1 MARQDRTPPALN
13 KPLTRNL
20 AQFDRII
27 LHMLHRRAAMHA
39 LMGFAAGSP
48 LWAQQQDD
56 PVMGPV
62 NVHEFEEAA
71 RKNLQK
77 VAYDFIAGGVEDEQ
91 TLRANR
97 EAFARVYLLPRMMVD
112 TTTVDISAT
121 VLGQKLASPIMIAPT
136 GGKNIVLPNAD
147 EIVANA
153 SLKTGT
159 LLCSATGVQKLLQE
173 GKPLKWWSNTTGT
186 PDKASAQSYMRR
198 IEDQGGVGIVLTA
211 DNAYQSNRDR
221 NNRNRFDYGYMRL
234 GVPKPGEPAPPSR
247 SPATPAAWQPHT
259 PNLTWDWLEWARG
272 ASKLPVVVKGI
283 LNPADAE
290 LAVQRGASAISVSN
304 HGGRQLDGAIGSL
317 DALPDVVDAVG
328 GKIPVFMDGGIRR
341 GVDVVKAI
349 AIGAQAVLI
358 GRAPLWGLAV
368 GGQPGVERVLTLL
381 NMELK
386 LAMALSGVRNLGELN
401 RKMIRRLG

>member
-1 MARQDRTPPALN
+1 MR
-13 KPLTRNL
+13 
-20 AQFDRII
+20 
-27 LHMLHRRAAMHA
+27 A

-48 LWAQQQDD
+48 LWAQQQDN

-62 NVHEFEEAA
+62 NIHEFEEVA

-186 PDKASAQSYMRR
+186 PDKESAQSYMRR

-247 SPATPAAWQPHT
+247 SPATPAAWQPHN

-304 HGGRQLDGAIGSL
+304 HGGRQLDGAIASL

-401 RKMIRRLG
+401 RKMIRRIG

>member
-1 MARQDRTPPALN
+1 MR
-13 KPLTRNL
+13 
-20 AQFDRII
+20 
-27 LHMLHRRAAMHA
+27 A

-48 LWAQQQDD
+48 LWAQQQQQQPDD
-56 PVMGPV
+56 PTMGPI
-62 NVHEFEEAA
+62 NVHEFEELA
-71 RKNLQK
+71 RKNLHK

-97 EAFARVYLLPRMMVD
+97 EAFGRVYLLPRMMVD
-112 TTTVDISAT
+112 TTTVDISAQI
-121 VLGQKLASPIMIAPT
+121 LGQKLASPIMIAPT

-147 EIVANA
+147 ETVANA

-186 PDKASAQSYMRR
+186 PNKESAQSYMRR

-221 NNRNRFDYGYMRL
+221 NNRNRFDYGYMRF
-234 GVPKPGEPAPPSR
+234 GVPKPGEAAPPLR
-247 SPATPAAWQPHT
+247 NPARAAAWQPHT
-259 PNLTWDWLEWARG
+259 PNLTWDWLEWARA
-272 ASKLPVVVKGI
+272 ASKLPVVVKGV
-283 LNPADAE
+283 LHPADAE

-328 GKIPVFMDGGIRR
+328 GKIPVFFDGGIRR

-349 AIGAQAVLI
+349 AIGAQGVLI
-358 GRAPLWGLAV
+358 GRAPLWGLAAF
-368 GGQPGVERVLTLL
+368 GQPGVERVLTLL

-386 LAMALSGVRNLGELN
+386 LAMALSGVRNLSELN
-401 RKMIRRLG
+401 RKMIRRIG